1 MKTRGLVAVLL
12 LLTGFQSA
20 LAQKLKLYLSDKQVV
35 EYSVEKVDSLVF
47 TDGADD
53 TAETHEWVDL
63 GLPSGTLWAT
73 CNVGASK
80 PEEYGDYF
88 AWGETKPKSDYSW
101 STYKYCKGSIDTM
114 TKYCTN
120 NSLGTVDNKTE
131 LEPSDDATT
140 ANWGSEW
147 QMPSLEQCKEL
158 YNSSYTTTTWTTMNG
173 VEGRMITS
181 NSNGNSVFFAG
192 SGLAGRCNHRRYR
205 RIRLLLVTL
214 ALYNKWLRPC
224 TLS

>member
-73 CNVGASK
+73 
-80 PEEYGDYF
+80 
-88 AWGETKPKSDYSW
+88 
-101 STYKYCKGSIDTM
+101 
-114 TKYCTN
+114 
-120 NSLGTVDNKTE
+120 
-131 LEPSDDATT
+131 
-140 ANWGSEW
+140 
-147 QMPSLEQCKEL
+147 
-158 YNSSYTTTTWTTMNG
+158 
-173 VEGRMITS
+173 
-181 NSNGNSVFFAG
+181 
-192 SGLAGRCNHRRYR
+192 
-205 RIRLLLVTL
+205 
-214 ALYNKWLRPC
+214 
-224 TLS
+224 